1 MLIIPT
7 YNERDNIATLVSRI
21 RAAVGDEPIF
31 FVDDNSP
38 DGTAD
43 EIRRLQQRDPNI
55 HLMARSGKGGY
66 GSACRDAMKKILQEN
81 LADYVIQSD
90 ADLSHPP
97 ELLPR
102 MLEMLRMKPCQVVI
116 GSRYVRGGGAK
127 NWSLSRRTL
136 SFGANLYARLFT
148 GVPVHDMTAG
158 FVGYRTDVLRKNQ
171 FRRHSFRGL
180 RLPDGDEVHPASQR
194 HQLLRIPHHFLRA
207 RVGTLEVQSQ
217 NPLRRHALPPQGA
230 REKSKRRVVTRFTVA
245 AHEWVERAF
254 RPALR
259 GSHRFVIPR
268 RASARRG
275 ICGSLFDKIGVCG
288 WVVERRF
295 SAASIASFRAR
306 GFSPG
311 PYSASSCR

>member
-43 EIRRLQQRDPNI
+43 EIRRLQQTDPNV
-55 HLMARSGKGGY
+55 HLMTRPGKGGY
-66 GSACRDAMKKILQEN
+66 GSACRDAMKKILEEN

-97 ELLPR
+97 EMLPR
-102 MLEMLRMKPCQVVI
+102 MLEMLRTKPCQVVI

-127 NWSLSRRTL
+127 NWSLSRRIL

-158 FVGYRTDVLRKNQ
+158 FVGYRADVLRKINLDDIRSEGYA
-171 FRRHSFRGL
+171 FLMEMKFTLHRSGTSFCEFPIIFSERESGHSKFSRKILYEGM
-180 RLPDGDEVHPASQR
+180 R
-194 HQLLRIPHHFLRA
+194 F
-207 RVGTLEVQSQ
+207 
-217 NPLRRHALPPQGA
+217 PL
-230 REKSKRRVVTRFTVA
+230 K
-245 AHEWVERAF
+245 
-254 RPALR
+254 ALR
-259 GSHRFVIPR
+259 KRLGG
-268 RASARRG
+268 AS
-275 ICGSLFDKIGVCG
+275 
-288 WVVERRF
+288 
-295 SAASIASFRAR
+295 
-306 GFSPG
+306 
-311 PYSASSCR
+311 